1 MRVHDRLASK
11 SSLAALGLTV
21 IALGWGGA
29 PIDAARPAKQARTAP
44 LVPQARPAEPDAATQ
59 ERLREHYGRLP
70 LSFEKNQ
77 GQSDR
82 RVEFISR
89 GRGYTM
95 FLTRGGEAVMALSG
109 GGSLD
114 PRTLRAWHVV
124 EKGRKPRA
132 DTGAVLR
139 LKFAGASQEASAA
152 GAEELPGKI
161 NYLLGKDPKQWRTGI
176 STYARVAYEDLYP
189 GVDLVYYGNQ
199 RQLEYDLIV
208 DPGADPRAIAID
220 IGGADRLELNA
231 EGDLLM
237 HVRGRQVVQRRPF
250 VYQETRGG
258 RTEIE
263 GRYKLEGRHR
273 VRFQLAAYDRSRPLV
288 IDPTLAYSTYLG
300 GSGDEAGQ
308 GVAVD
313 RAGNAYLTGYTLS
326 TDFPT
331 LAAAYPDAGG
341 GTDAFVTKL
350 NPAGTERVY
359 STYLGGSGG
368 DSGNSVAVDIS
379 GNAYVTGTTSSVD
392 FPISEGAFQTTS
404 GGGFDAF
411 VTKLNALGT
420 AQVYS
425 TYLGGSDSDGG
436 NSVAVDISGNAYV
449 TGSTSSV
456 DFWISEGASQTAS
469 GGGIDAFVTKV
480 GASGTARVYSTYLG
494 GSGNDSG
501 FGIAVDATGAYVT
514 GSTAPPPPSQEGDP
528 RESNDFP
535 TTPGAFDTSGD
546 ETDAFVTKLGPNGSA
561 LVYST
566 YVGGAD
572 ADAGQAVAVDTAG
585 NAYVTG
591 YTFSIDFPK
600 TPGAYDENS
609 NGNSDAFVTKLNASG
624 TAQIYSTYLG
634 GMGPDE
640 GRGVAVGGNGSVYV
654 TGATASSNFPA
665 ETTADSPDAFVT
677 KFDAIGTILIYSIRL
692 GGSEYDMGAGIA
704 VDAAGSAYVTGYTL
718 SDDFPVTAG
727 AFDTEYNRA
736 GDVFVSKI
744 AEIGIPTTL
753 TLSPTTAIN
762 QAGEPHCV
770 TATVQDATGNPVPGV
785 TVHFSVAGVN
795 SDSGSRTTDVTGE
808 TPQFCYTGTAAGEDT
823 ITAFAD
829 TNNDG
834 IQNPGEPGST
844 ATKTYTAAEPATLVV
859 TPLTDV
865 NPAGAEH
872 CVTATVKDRF
882 GNPTPGVNVYF
893 TVTGANTADGWRTT
907 GANGA
912 AEFCYTGTKSGP
924 DTIKAVVDAN
934 SNNTVEADEPT
945 ATAGKTFTAGP
956 PSVLTLN
963 PLAGI
968 NPVDTQHCVIATVT
982 DASLN
987 PTTRVVVN
995 FSVTGVVNTT
1005 GSEITNAT
1013 GQATFCYLGP
1023 PFPGIDSITAYADSD
1038 GDNTQDPGEPAG
1050 AAPAAK
1056 TWTLPP
1062 STANCEVAVTMGG
1075 RITANNGDKASFG
1088 GTAKSDASGQA
1099 SGQQVY
1105 QDHGP
1110 AQPMTVHSISVLA
1123 VVCDS
1128 TRASTS
1134 IYGLATID
1142 GEGSYYYRISVSES
1156 GSGTTAMDTY
1166 SILLK
1171 NGYYS
1176 GVQVIEGG
1184 KIQVR

>member
-11 SSLAALGLTV
+11 SSLAAVGLTV

-59 ERLREHYGRLP
+59 GRLREHYGRLP

-250 VYQETRGG
+250 VYQETRGV

-456 DFWISEGASQTAS
+456 DFWISEGAFQTAS

-546 ETDAFVTKLGPNGSA
+546 DTDAFVTKLGPNGSA

-600 TPGAYDENS
+600 TLGAYDENS

-640 GRGVAVGGNGSVYV
+640 GRGVAVGGNGSAYV

-744 AEIGIPTTL
+744 AGDTRVP
-753 TLSPTTAIN
+753 
-762 QAGEPHCV
+762 V
-770 TATVQDATGNPVPGV
+770 T
-785 TVHFSVAGVN
+785 
-795 SDSGSRTTDVTGE
+795 
-808 TPQFCYTGTAAGEDT
+808 
-823 ITAFAD
+823 
-829 TNNDG
+829 
-834 IQNPGEPGST
+834 
-844 ATKTYTAAEPATLVV
+844 
-859 TPLTDV
+859 
-865 NPAGAEH
+865 
-872 CVTATVKDRF
+872 
-882 GNPTPGVNVYF
+882 
-893 TVTGANTADGWRTT
+893 
-907 GANGA
+907 
-912 AEFCYTGTKSGP
+912 
-924 DTIKAVVDAN
+924 
-934 SNNTVEADEPT
+934 
-945 ATAGKTFTAGP
+945 
-956 PSVLTLN
+956 LTLN
-963 PLAGI
+963 PLAGT
-968 NPVDTQHCVIATVT
+968 NPVDTQHCVTATVT
-982 DASLN
+982 DTFGD
-987 PTTRVVVN
+987 PTPGLVVN

-1005 GSEITNAT
+1005 GSDITNAT
-1013 GQATFCYLGP
+1013 GQATYCYLGP
-1023 PFPGIDSITAYADSD
+1023 PLPGVDAITAYADID
-1038 GDNTQDPGEPAG
+1038 GDDTQDPGEPTG

-1062 STANCEVAVTMGG
+1062 STANCEVAVTLGG
-1075 RITANNGDKASFG
+1075 RITAINLDKATFG

-1099 SGQQVY
+1099 SGQQEY

-1110 AQPMTVHSISVLA
+1110 ARPMNVHSINVLA
-1123 VVCDS
+1123 LVCDS

-1134 IYGLATID
+1134 IYGQATID

-1166 SILLK
+1166 SILL

-1176 GVQVIEGG
+1176 GIQVVDGG